1 VDEESPSTEAEAK
14 GKPSQVPSWVTLGFA
29 LGALFVMALP
39 KHAPDIP
46 VPSAPEPPAVKA
58 APQARVTTIE
68 AVFNDWGHLAQWTGS
83 TTQVG
88 LWDPGSRSF
97 ADFFEVLRV
106 GDALYFRSIPA
117 LTRPPLKQGIPQ
129 ECPLEFAEAGR
140 NDAVQAEERA
150 DMGAISKSIRES
162 FGPTEL
168 PKPANPK

>member
-1 VDEESPSTEAEAK
+1 MDEESPSPETK
-14 GKPSQVPSWVTLGFA
+14 TKPSQVPSWVSLGFA

-39 KHAPDIP
+39 KRPPDLP
-46 VPSAPEPPAVKA
+46 VPSAPEQPVVKA
-58 APQARVTTIE
+58 APQSRISTIE
-68 AVFNDWGHLAQWTGS
+68 AVFSDWGHLAQWTGS

-88 LWDPGSRSF
+88 LWDPASRSY

-117 LTRPPLKQGIPQ
+117 LTRPPLKQGIPL

-140 NDAVQAEERA
+140 NDSVQAEERA
-150 DMGAISKSIRES
+150 DMGALSKSIRES

-168 PKPANPK
+168 PKPASPK